1 MKIIKTKTQ
10 AKTKTKAGKKSSV
23 WVVYILRCSDDSLYT
38 GMTNNIERRFA
49 AHNQGTAA
57 KYTRSR
63 RPVELMATSVKM
75 NRSDAM
81 RLEIK
86 IKKLPKTKKI
96 STLKKTEKRGTK
108 RMIRDNGSI

>member
-1 MKIIKTKTQ
+1 VKILKTKTQ
-10 AKTKTKAGKKSSV
+10 GKAKTKAGKKSRT
-23 WVVYILRCSDDSLYT
+23 WLVYILRCSDESLYT
-38 GMTNNIERRFA
+38 GMTNNIGRRFA

-63 RPVELMATSVKM
+63 RPVELMATSAKM
-75 NRSDAM
+75 NRIDAM

-96 STLKKTEKRGTK
+96 ATLKKTEKRGT
-108 RMIRDNGSI
+108 

>member
-1 MKIIKTKTQ
+1 M
-10 AKTKTKAGKKSSV
+10 
-23 WVVYILRCSDDSLYT
+23 YILRCSDESFYT

-49 AHNQGTAA
+49 FHNQGTAA

-63 RPVELMATSVKM
+63 RPVELMATSAKM

-86 IKKLPKTKKI
+86 IKKQPKTKKI
-96 STLKKTEKRGTK
+96 ATLKTENRGTK
-108 RMIRDNGSI
+108 